1 MNKIV
6 VRYVL
11 SEHIRNQ
18 IRLKHL
24 HMKNRIV
31 EQFRLGEV
39 FSYFV
44 RVFKKNDPDKYPN
57 SFNLRMMH
65 GINRISI
72 IMFLFCVL
80 VMIYR
85 AFTR

>member
-1 MNKIV
+1 
-6 VRYVL
+6 
-11 SEHIRNQ
+11 
-18 IRLKHL
+18 
-24 HMKNRIV
+24 MKNRII
-31 EQFRLGEV
+31 EQFRIGEV
-39 FSYFV
+39 FQYVV
-44 RVFKKNDPDKYPN
+44 RVFKKQEPGKYPN

-72 IMFLFCVL
+72 IMFLICVI